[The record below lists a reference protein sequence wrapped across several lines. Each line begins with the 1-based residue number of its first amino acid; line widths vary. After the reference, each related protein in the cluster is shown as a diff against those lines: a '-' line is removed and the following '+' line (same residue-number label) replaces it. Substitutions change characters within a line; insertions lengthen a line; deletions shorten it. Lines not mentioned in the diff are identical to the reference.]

1 MSDSFAAVQLPLR
14 VVARSVW
21 RDGAERLWRAAS
33 RDVAEGPLEA
43 QDIAEKL
50 ELDPASV
57 SRMLKGKQN
66 PTWELLA
73 FLHLEC
79 PQKHLLRAEA
89 DVADQEVRPKPPPS
103 AAEELA
109 AQRLVLADMGIL
121 EVVRQKAARV
131 MRSPLPPEEDLP

>member
-1 MSDSFAAVQLPLR
+1 MSDSLAVQLPLR

-21 RDGAERLWRAAS
+21 RDGAERLWRAAAFS
-33 RDVAEGPLEA
+33 VAEGPHEA

-50 ELDPASV
+50 ALDPASV

-73 FLHLEC
+73 FIHLEC
-79 PQKHLLRAEA
+79 PAKHLLRAEA
-89 DVADQEVRPKPPPS
+89 DIAEQEVRPKPPPS

-121 EVVRQKAARV
+121 EVVRHKAARV
-131 MRSPLPPEEDLP
+131 MRAAPPDEDLP

>member
-1 MSDSFAAVQLPLR
+1 MSDSSVGTQLPLR

-21 RDGAERLWRAAS
+21 RDGAERLWRAATC
-33 RDVAEGPLEA
+33 DVAAGPLEA

-73 FLHLEC
+73 FIHLEC
-79 PQKHLLRAEA
+79 PAKRLLQAEA
-89 DVADQEVRPKPPPS
+89 DIADREVRPKPPPS
-103 AAEELA
+103 PAEELA
-109 AQRLVLADMGIL
+109 ARDLVLAEMGIL
-121 EVVRQKAARV
+121 EVVKQKAARV
-131 MRSPLPPEEDLP
+131 LRAPLPTEEGSP